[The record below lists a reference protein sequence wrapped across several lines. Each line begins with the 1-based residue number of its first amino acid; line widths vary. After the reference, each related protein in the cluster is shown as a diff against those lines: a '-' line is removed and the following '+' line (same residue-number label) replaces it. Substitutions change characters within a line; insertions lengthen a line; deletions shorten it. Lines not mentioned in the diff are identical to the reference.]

1 MNLKSEVSAYST
13 DHLEELADE
22 LDDEILEIADANV
35 RRRMSQMRIRRRTI
49 TSEDKDTIEE
59 DDEKAFMKNSTGV
72 SNFSVRRSSAISLAD
87 QEREILEKVLAKRI
101 ESKTTRSE
109 PADAPP
115 ALRDGRAASAGRRK
129 PPARRGSRTAGST
142 C

>member
-49 TSEDKDTIEE
+49 TSEDRDTIEE
-59 DDEKAFMKNSTGV
+59 DDEKSFMKNSTGV

-109 PADAPP
+109 TADAPP
-115 ALRDGRAASAGRRK
+115 AVK
-129 PPARRGSRTAGST
+129 PESKKKTSNVSVIRYSS
-142 C
+142 